1 MAGPLADFVV
11 SLNTDGHIVSQG
23 SVKDTLA
30 QDAAWAEEV
39 KHEQEAI
46 ELEEAE
52 ESHAAKPAD
61 GGKGQLV
68 VAEEIA
74 VGRISWSACE
84 CRFIVAKTHSLILVF
99 S

>member
-23 SVKDTLA
+23 SVKEALAKDVTL
-30 QDAAWAEEV
+30 AEEV
-39 KHEQEAI
+39 KHEEEAI

-52 ESHAAKPAD
+52 EDKAD
-61 GGKGQLV
+61 EPTNTKKGRLI

-74 VGRISWSACE
+74 IGRISWPAC
-84 CRFIVAKTHSLILVF
+84 K
-99 S
+99 